1 MLDVVVFWAKLHT
14 PMVYKDYKITVTT
27 KAHHGARDAMAA
39 GPESI
44 FASGDSYASDGM
56 ESLNG
61 GESDDS
67 SVYDSDTSQHHRT
80 RVAAEQQMQKWLAA
94 EISNGNKILRC
105 KSTKWEAL
113 ELECAKIE
121 RTNPDG
127 SMLLTLCAI
136 GVTTGEF
143 TSVLVTDFRFTWDW
157 ENLEK
162 NMCIQRGWWPALSPK
177 DITDVFNANELD
189 AQRRQAVKDNRDLD
203 DEHKARCESVKA
215 FTRKHLTCRPLMDD
229 AGARE
234 LDMIIVQAAA
244 YTPGVGRPRLK
255 CEYIVRALNSDGSL
269 YRQYACSVDV
279 DMTHG
284 TVFEDTFKFMNMQDE
299 GTREAATQT
308 SQVRTA
314 AVKHARM
321 LTGGASAAGNV
332 AVQERKADGKRAS
345 PPVTSKSK
353 KKARAGARALP
364 TAPTGGMGAS
374 VPAAAQRGKTA
385 TNSKKSKAKAWHIHD
400 KQGWK
405 ARYVIEH
412 EIPRIRI
419 QSDMLCG
426 DTSLRGVH
434 AFVHSED
441 GCKFR
446 RNHKIT
452 ASPSLEEL
460 EIWFVRL
467 NAKQAFI
474 VEYEGNQWQLWACLT
489 VPLYCTFCTHLERC
503 DCHKPADATASRK
516 TLRENV
522 RTWCEN
528 QEFAEA
534 RLHANVRARI
544 SEFARA

>member
-1 MLDVVVFWAKLHT
+1 MLWYFGQNYT
-14 PMVYKDYKITVTT
+14 PPTVYKDYKITVTT

-39 GPESI
+39 GPENI
-44 FASGDSYASDGM
+44 FASDDSYASDGM

-80 RVAAEQQMQKWLAA
+80 RVAAEQQMQKWLAE
-94 EISNGNKILRC
+94 EISKGNKILRC
-105 KSTKWEAL
+105 KSTTWEAL
-113 ELECAKIE
+113 ELKCANIE

-136 GVTTGEF
+136 GVATSEF
-143 TSVLVTDFRFTWDW
+143 TSVLVTDFRFTWNW

-215 FTRKHLTCRPLMDD
+215 FTREQWTCRPLMRD

-234 LDMIIVQAAA
+234 LDMIIVQAAV
-244 YTPGVGRPRLK
+244 YTPGVGPPRLK

-284 TVFEDTFKFMNMQDE
+284 TVFEDTFKFIAMPDE

-345 PPVTSKSK
+345 SPVTLKSE

-374 VPAAAQRGKTA
+374 VPAAAQRGKKA
-385 TNSKKSKAKAWHIHD
+385 AKSKRSARKTWHTRTDNGWVAK
-400 KQGWK
+400 
-405 ARYVIEH
+405 YVINPDF
-412 EIPRIRI
+412 PRICIERE
-419 QSDMLCG
+419 MLR
-426 DTSLRGVH
+426 DNMSLHGMH
-434 AFVHSED
+434 AFLHSED
-441 GCKFR
+441 GCQFR
-446 RNHKIT
+446 QNYRIT
-452 ASPSLEEL
+452 AFPSLEEL
-460 EIWFVRL
+460 EIWFLRL
-467 NAKQAFI
+467 NAKEAFI
-474 VEYEGNQWQLWACLT
+474 VEYEDTEWQLPACLNQL
-489 VPLYCTFCTHLERC
+489 PLYCTFCTHLERC

-516 TLRENV
+516 TLRENA
-522 RTWCEN
+522 RKWCESPD
-528 QEFAEA
+528 FAEA
-534 RLHANVRARI
+534 RLPANVRARI
-544 SEFARA
+544 SEFAHA